1 MTKNDII
8 KQIVDIDVRLSNDL
22 YDRKMTTEQRAR
34 LRAKRDRLAR
44 KLYK

>member
-22 YDRKMTTEQRAR
+22 QERKMTIEQRAK
-34 LRAKRDRLAR
+34 LRAKRDHLER

>member
-1 MTKNDII
+1 MTKDSII

-22 YDRKMTTEQRAR
+22 YDRKMTIEQRAR
-34 LRAKRDRLAR
+34 LRAKRDRLER

>member
-1 MTKNDII
+1 MNKNDII

-22 YDRKMTTEQRAR
+22 YDRKMTPEQRAR
-34 LRAKRDRLAR
+34 LRAKRERLER

>member
-22 YDRKMTTEQRAR
+22 QDRKMTVEQRAR
-34 LRAKRDRLAR
+34 LRDKRDRLER

>member
-22 YDRKMTTEQRAR
+22 YDRKMTIEQRAQ
-34 LRAKRDRLAR
+34 LRAKRDRLER